1 MNTSGHGND
10 WLMMTWPLGVTV
22 IVAVYVAGG
31 PTHALEFVNDVVRT
45 TVYHLDAF
53 VRALL

>member
-10 WLMMTWPLGVTV
+10 WLMMAVPLGVTV
-22 IVAVYVAGG
+22 IVAVYFAGG
-31 PTHALEFVNDVVRT
+31 PTHALEFVNDAVRT
-45 TVYHLDAF
+45 TVYHVDTF

>member
-10 WLMMTWPLGVTV
+10 WLMMTVPLGVTLM
-22 IVAVYVAGG
+22 VAVYFAGG
-31 PTHALEFVNDVVRT
+31 PTNALVFVNDTVRT
-45 TVYHLDAF
+45 IVYHVDTF